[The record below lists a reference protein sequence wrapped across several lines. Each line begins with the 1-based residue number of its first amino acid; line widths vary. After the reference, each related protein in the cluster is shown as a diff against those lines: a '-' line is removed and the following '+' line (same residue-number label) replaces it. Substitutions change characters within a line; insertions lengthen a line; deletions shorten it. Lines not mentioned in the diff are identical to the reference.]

1 MSVTPNFED
10 AFLNLFSQKSITSE
24 YYLMPVN
31 TVILQDA
38 NGNTVA
44 TITDVEVSYTSGV
57 LTVQAE
63 FESLVQDTITT
74 ATVGSTYQGVF
85 TPYFTVSNLSLSV
98 SATNFYEVTVTITL
112 NNATLQLS
120 PFQSATVDANKLMDI
135 VGNILANNPL
145 YVGKKGHYFDAIYV
159 VNTTSN
165 ISQSFSIPITILSI
179 QAGVLYIG
187 GVTPSTVSGNQ
198 IVLRDN
204 NQNDLVSVSS
214 SSVITVKSG
223 RQIIF
228 EISF

>member
-31 TVILQDA
+31 TMVLQDA

-44 TITDVEVSYTSGV
+44 TVTDVEVSYTSGV
-57 LTVQAE
+57 LTIQAE
-63 FESLVQDTITT
+63 FESPVQDTITT
-74 ATVGSTYQGVF
+74 AIVGSTYQGVF
-85 TPYFTVSNLSLSV
+85 TPYFTAGNLSFSV
-98 SATNFYEVTVTITL
+98 TQSNFYEITVTITL

-120 PFQSATVDANKLMDI
+120 PFQSATLDVNKLMDI
-135 VGNILANNPL
+135 VGNVLANNPL
-145 YVGKKGHYFDAIYV
+145 YVGKKGHFFDAIYV

-165 ISQSFSIPITILSI
+165 VSQSFSIPITILSI

-187 GVTPSTVSGNQ
+187 GITPSTVSGNQ

-204 NQNDLVSVSS
+204 NQNDLISVLS

-223 RQIIF
+223 RQIVF

>member
-1 MSVTPNFED
+1 MSVTPNFQD

-31 TVILQDA
+31 TVVLQDA

-57 LTVQAE
+57 LTVQGE
-63 FESLVQDTITT
+63 FEAQTQDTITT
-74 ATVGSTYQGVF
+74 ATVGNTYKGVF
-85 TPYFTVSNLSLSV
+85 IPYFTVNNLSISV
-98 SATNFYEVTVTITL
+98 SQSNFYEVVVTITL
-112 NNATLQLS
+112 NSATLQLS
-120 PFQSATVDANKLMDI
+120 PFKSATVDVNRLMDI
-135 VGNILANNPL
+135 VGNILTNNPL
-145 YVGKKGHYFDAIYV
+145 YVGKKGHFFDAIYV

-165 ISQSFSIPITILSI
+165 VSQSFSIPITILTI

-214 SSVITVKSG
+214 SSVVTVKSG
-223 RQIIF
+223 RQIVF

>member
-1 MSVTPNFED
+1 VSVTPNFQD

-31 TVILQDA
+31 TVVLQDA

-57 LTVQAE
+57 LTVQGE
-63 FESLVQDTITT
+63 FEAQTQDTITT
-74 ATVGSTYQGVF
+74 ATVGNTYKGVF
-85 TPYFTVSNLSLSV
+85 IPYFTVNNLSISV
-98 SATNFYEVTVTITL
+98 SQSNFYEVVVTITL
-112 NNATLQLS
+112 NSATLQLS
-120 PFQSATVDANKLMDI
+120 PFKSATVDVNRLMDI
-135 VGNILANNPL
+135 VGNILTNNPL
-145 YVGKKGHYFDAIYV
+145 YVGKKGHFFDAIYV

-165 ISQSFSIPITILSI
+165 VSQSFSIPITILTI

-214 SSVITVKSG
+214 SSVVTVKSG
-223 RQIIF
+223 RQIVF